1 MGKPLALKVGVEP
14 TPTTYRDTDRLPPED
29 LRILPNY
36 SRQSPAIYHLVKS
49 RAILGYSVLHN
60 PRLFLKLHLTR
71 KPVLVPVRSC
81 STSANGHLVSCYV
94 SIWSRTGKH
103 YLGVRQSCRL
113 FPALFTYAAMSIMN
127 LVKAFTAD
135 SQSVPCCRV
144 GGGHLH
150 HRIILQSHSVIFF
163 NPLLCQPRGSIVSLV
178 GVAGFEPTNSSVKG
192 CCLTAWL
199 YPRIVPADTG

>member
-1 MGKPLALKVGVEP
+1 M
-14 TPTTYRDTDRLPPED
+14 
-29 LRILPNY
+29 PNY

-127 LVKAFTAD
+127 LVKAFNGRFSIGSLLSGRRRALA
-135 SQSVPCCRV
+135 S
-144 GGGHLH
+144 
-150 HRIILQSHSVIFF
+150 RIILQSHSVICF

>member
-127 LVKAFTAD
+127 LVKAFNGRFSIGSLLSGRRRALA
-135 SQSVPCCRV
+135 SPCYPPE
-144 GGGHLH
+144 
-150 HRIILQSHSVIFF
+150 
-163 NPLLCQPRGSIVSLV
+163 PLRYLFQPVIVSATGLD
-178 GVAGFEPTNSSVKG
+178 
-192 CCLTAWL
+192 CLIGWGSG
-199 YPRIVPADTG
+199 I

>member
-29 LRILPNY
+29 LRILPDY

-71 KPVLVPVRSC
+71 KPVLVPIRSC

-113 FPALFTYAAMSIMN
+113 FPAIFTYAAMSIMN
-127 LVKAFTAD
+127 LVKAFNSRFSIGSLLSGRRRALA
-135 SQSVPCCRV
+135 SPCYPSLALRASAAFNATTVTFICYL
-144 GGGHLH
+144 LH
-150 HRIILQSHSVIFF
+150 IRFWFCVYCICIITQHSVLNRRCWIL
-163 NPLLCQPRGSIVSLV
+163 NP
-178 GVAGFEPTNSSVKG
+178 
-192 CCLTAWL
+192 
-199 YPRIVPADTG
+199 D